1 MAGLQNSYKS
11 AVLTMMRV
19 VYALMLRETKTRYG
33 RLQIG
38 YLWAFLEPIM
48 IVAVLGLIFTYMR
61 MRHSMGLPLIQFLM
75 TGYISFMLFRDV
87 LLQTM
92 LAIRPNLQLLYFP
105 QVQLFDLGA
114 ARALLE
120 LSTFLIVFPILTLLI
135 AFTEVEVVAAVDD
148 PLRMLLATCM
158 IVAFAYGV
166 GTGLGALMP
175 LFPSLQVLVPTTYIR
190 PMFFLS
196 GVFFTIEMIP
206 ENVRPYA
213 LLNPMMQLIEL
224 MRSAYFPQYESEYVD
239 YPYLIGIILTTVL
252 IGLLMQR
259 ALRRHAFRI

>member
-1 MAGLQNSYKS
+1 MAVLQITYKS
-11 AVLTMMRV
+11 AILTMLRV
-19 VYALMLRETKTRYG
+19 IYALMLRETKTRYG
-33 RLQIG
+33 RLQLG
-38 YLWAFLEPIM
+38 YLWAFLEPIL
-48 IVAVLGLIFTYMR
+48 IVAVLGLVFTYMR
-61 MRHSMGLPLIQFLM
+61 MKDSMGLPLVQFLM

-87 LLQTM
+87 LIQTM

-120 LSTFLIVFPILTLLI
+120 LCTFLIVFPLLTLLI
-135 AFTEVEVVAAVDD
+135 AFTEVEVVTIQD
-148 PLRMLLATCM
+148 PLRILLAVSM
-158 IVAFAYGV
+158 IVAFAYGI
-166 GTGLGALMP
+166 GTALGALMP
-175 LFPSLQVLVPTTYIR
+175 LFPSLQFLVQTTYIR

-206 ENVRPYA
+206 ESVRPYA

-224 MRSAYFPQYESEYVD
+224 MRSAYFPEYESVYVN
-239 YPYLIGIILTTVL
+239 YPYLIGVILSTIL

-259 ALRRHAFRI
+259 ALRRHAFQI